1 MFLNSFAS
9 LQLSV
14 FALRRSD
21 MTPELRKNPPAPL
34 APVSFD
40 IQKPFETKLD
50 NGLRVVIVENERLP
64 LVSYRLAFESGDI
77 NDPDGM
83 TGLTSAMTAMLTEGT
98 ENYSSLQLAEK
109 IERLGSSVGAS
120 ASDDFTIVSASALSL
135 YSSEILHLLAE
146 VVLRPTFPESEL
158 DLYRRNTIENLKFQ
172 RSQPGFLAGEQS
184 ARLVYGEHPYSK
196 VSPTAADIEKIDR
209 ETLAK
214 FHSGS
219 FVPNN
224 AMFIVV
230 GDVNRDE
237 FIAELNELFGDW
249 QPGVVNK
256 KAFPEPPK
264 RNSRSLTIVDR
275 PGSAQSNI
283 VITNL
288 GVKRVDPDYFPLIVM
303 NQVLGAGASSRI
315 FMNLR
320 EEKGYTYGAYTR
332 LESKRLA
339 GDFEATAEVR
349 SSVTGDSLK
358 EFFYELDRIRSEKV
372 GEDELQDAKNFLTGV
387 FPIRAETQEGLTNLI
402 VNQQLY
408 GLPDDYL
415 QTYRDNIN
423 AVTVD
428 EVQRV
433 AVKHIRP
440 DEVAIV
446 IVGDAEEVLPQAREY
461 ADSVEIFDTEGVE
474 QDEAK
479 YVVGDS
485 GETADVAGKWKLV
498 IDFQGQQL
506 PVSLK
511 LEQDGECVTGVLET
525 MLGNGKIADGKVSGS
540 KLAATALAEMQGQP
554 IEFVI
559 TGKVDGDSM
568 SGTLT
573 APIVPDPLPFTGT
586 RT

>member
-1 MFLNSFAS
+1 M
-9 LQLSV
+9 
-14 FALRRSD
+14 
-21 MTPELRKNPPAPL
+21 

-40 IQKPFETKLD
+40 IQKPFETTLD
-50 NGLRVVIVENERLP
+50 NGLRVVIIENERLP
-64 LVSYRLAFESGDI
+64 LVSFRLAFHIGDV
-77 NDPDGM
+77 NDHEDM
-83 TGLTSAMTAMLTEGT
+83 TGLSSAMTSMLTEGT
-98 ENYSSLQLAEK
+98 ESYSSLQLAEK
-109 IERLGSSVGAS
+109 IERLGSSISAS
-120 ASDDFTIVSASALSL
+120 ASDDFTIVAASALSL

-172 RSQPGFLAGEQS
+172 RSQPGFLANEQA
-184 ARLVYGEHPYSK
+184 ARLIYGEHPYSK
-196 VSPTAADIEKIDR
+196 VSPTAEDIEKLDR
-209 ETLAK
+209 ETLVS
-214 FHSGS
+214 FHAAT

-249 QPGVVNK
+249 QQGKVDQKV
-256 KAFPEPPK
+256 FPEPPK
-264 RNSRSLTIVDR
+264 RVSRSLTIVDR

-288 GVKRVDPDYFPLIVM
+288 GVKRIDPDYFPLIVM
-303 NQVLGAGASSRI
+303 NQVLGAGASSRV

-332 LESKRLA
+332 LESKQLA

-349 SSVTGDSLK
+349 TAVTGDSLK
-358 EFFYELDRIRSEKV
+358 EFFYELERIRIDEV
-372 GEDELQDAKNFLTGV
+372 GEGELQDAKNFLTGV

-408 GLPDDYL
+408 GLPEDYL
-415 QTYRDNIN
+415 QTYRENVD
-423 AVTVD
+423 AVSISD
-428 EVQRV
+428 VQRV

-440 DEVAIV
+440 NEMAIV
-446 IVGDAEEVLPQAREY
+446 IVGDAEEVLPQVRGY
-461 ADSVEIFDTEGVE
+461 ADSIEIFDTEGLA

-479 YVVGDS
+479 YAVDEKQAAVNVS
-485 GETADVAGKWKLV
+485 GKWKLV

-506 PVSLK
+506 PVSLT
-511 LEQDGECVTGVLET
+511 LEQDAQVVTGMLET
-525 MLGNGKIADGKVSGS
+525 MLGNGKIENGVVTGS
-540 KLAATALAEMQGQP
+540 KLSAVALAEMQGQM
-554 IEFVI
+554 IEFAI
-559 TGKVDGDSM
+559 GGKVDGDSM

-573 APIVPDPLPFTGT
+573 APIVPEPLPFTGI